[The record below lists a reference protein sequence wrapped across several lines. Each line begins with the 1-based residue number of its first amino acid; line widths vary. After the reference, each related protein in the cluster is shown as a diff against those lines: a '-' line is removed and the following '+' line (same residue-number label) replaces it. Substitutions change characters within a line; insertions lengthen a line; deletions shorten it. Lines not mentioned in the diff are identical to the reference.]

1 MKGSMRIPVAIVFM
15 LIVFIIVLAFLY
27 KVLGSPE
34 CDDIS
39 NTTAFHLKDAVNQ
52 VSKED
57 FPYWTNPSKP
67 PEEGDVA
74 YYRRSDIKLCQQNF
88 GTYEAALRLFGGEPE
103 YKIYYEKFPD
113 EGRMWKESYPWNCGA
128 GSTLVFWGIMHTA
141 TTLVKVGSKVFTY
154 YKYGKQL
161 AKTASI
167 INKENYN
174 LFDKI
179 FRPGKI
185 MGELKDAG
193 FTVVKFVDEEG
204 RSVIKIADDLNVRQ
218 LNQYLKGLGEAGIA
232 TEMSGNYIKIGD
244 KIRVSDELT
253 ALSAMSQIPDPV
265 TGEYSDYAFA
275 YKKIGNNPS
284 DFYDPLDLDFD
295 SSPKI
300 FERAGDGSWI
310 DTETGAVYD
319 PLNPGNYPIQQYRPS
334 ELMESMIQEY
344 ENSPDPTERSIA
356 RQLRE
361 QFDTSGAAG
370 TEIMDDTTSMLDEG
384 VKATK
389 WGVKSIDAGSNNFA
403 NLLSDLKTEG
413 FNIEKTPLLYNELY
427 MVDESGVKK
436 GFFMGLQDAADSDST
451 GVLSKQIMNAL
462 QDQDDKIGMITSKNP
477 ADVNLQDAIDSLL
490 KNTNGMYNPD
500 TSVAEF
506 GAMIFPGQARI
517 NAYVGIDN
525 SIISQLKNVGGTFD
539 PVTLVSYVEN
549 LPNYDELAKAGLDS
563 GKINSIYNDI
573 WAKYQNLGGN
583 INPGS
588 IDNDLLMRATGDSYF
603 SDFANAAED
612 ISTAGNKWAENDKGV
627 VIGIWLQNS
636 KPWYI
641 RWSETYKKYEKI
653 PKAIWFKARQMITP
667 TSGIGR
673 GFILGKEEGCQGN
686 SLCVYSHGSLSEYP
700 FYFDESADKYFV
712 RVWRPVTAFA
722 QYAGWTAILYGV
734 PEHPRFYVVGPCFA
748 EARVWK
754 TRYNGEDTIF
764 VQLIRHDLGDK
775 ASNYCYADENLI
787 NAYAAVWLVSDA
799 ATAAD
804 VIYSGYSSFGKSAS
818 DAVLESAKSTAKGT
832 IGNFLNWLDIG
843 TLVQVAGEY
852 QLSWPGQPFKPLTWE
867 QFVTGFREE
876 QISEAE
882 EAKKAAG
889 G

>member
-67 PEEGDVA
+67 PEESDVA

-88 GTYEAALRLFGGEPE
+88 GTYEAALRLFGGEPD

-141 TTLVKVGSKVFTY
+141 TTLVKVGSKVFNY
-154 YKYGKQL
+154 YKYGKHL
-161 AKTASI
+161 AKSATIMS
-167 INKENYN
+167 KENYI

-179 FRPGKI
+179 LKPGKI
-185 MGELKDAG
+185 MEELKDAG
-193 FTVVKFVDEEG
+193 FTISNFVDEEG

-218 LNQYLKGLGEAGIA
+218 LNQYLKGLDEAGIA
-232 TEMSGNYIKIGD
+232 TEISGNYIKIGD

-253 ALSAMSQIPDPV
+253 ALSSMSQIPDPV
-265 TGEYSDYAFA
+265 TGEYSEHAFA
-275 YKKIGNNPS
+275 YKKIGNSIDP
-284 DFYDPLDLDFD
+284 YDPLDLDFD
-295 SSPKI
+295 SSPKT
-300 FERAGDGSWI
+300 FKRVGGSWI
-310 DTETGAVYD
+310 DVENGAVYD
-319 PLNPGNYPIQQYRPS
+319 PLNPGDYPIQQYKPS

-370 TEIMDDTTSMLDEG
+370 TGIMDDTTNMLDEG

-389 WGVKSIDAGSNNFA
+389 WGTKAMDAGSNNFA

-427 MVDESGVKK
+427 MVDESGVQK
-436 GFFMGLQDAADSDST
+436 GFLMGLQDAADSDST
-451 GVLSKQIMNAL
+451 GVLGKQIMNAL
-462 QDQDDKIGMITSKNP
+462 QDQDDKIGNIIGKNP
-477 ADVNLQDAIDSLL
+477 AEVNLQDAIDSLI

-500 TSVAEF
+500 TQVAEF

-517 NAYVGIDN
+517 NVDIGIEN
-525 SIISQLKNVGGTFD
+525 SIISQIEKSGSVDTNALLD
-539 PVTLVSYVEN
+539 YVQN
-549 LPNYDELAKAGLDS
+549 LPNYDKLAAAGFGEGEIL
-563 GKINSIYNDI
+563 GIYNDM
-573 WAKYQNLGGN
+573 WANYLALGGDAAV
-583 INPGS
+583 
-588 IDNDLLMRATGDSYF
+588 IDDGLLMRALGDNYF
-603 SDFANAAED
+603 SDFAEAAED
-612 ISTAGNKWAENDKGV
+612 ISAAGNKWVENDKGV
-627 VIGIWLQNS
+627 IIGIWLQNS

-641 RWSETYKKYEKI
+641 RWSQTYKKYEKI

-712 RVWRPVTAFA
+712 RVWRPVSTFA

-818 DAVLESAKSTAKGT
+818 DAVLQSGKSTAKGT
-832 IGNFLNWLDIG
+832 IGNFLNWLDVG

-852 QLSWPGQPFKPLTWE
+852 YLSWPGHPFKPLTWE

-882 EAKKAAG
+882 ETKKAAG